1 MVRGRRAAVPR
12 RAPKASWTHQ
22 ILLDW
27 HWGAERGTGEPAPPG
42 ALTPPTD
49 ECRIARQHLGA
60 RGGFSVAQSFRFAV
74 SHLRALERTGR
85 RAFLK
90 VVQPSNGCVFWSSP
104 IIHVETAVRLFKD
117 DVMMISAF
125 RGTDPTARRSHDS
138 TLMSHV
144 VHVVE

>member
-1 MVRGRRAAVPR
+1 MAGAGPPCADRVVDTPNFA
-12 RAPKASWTHQ
+12 
-22 ILLDW
+22 DW

-74 SHLRALERTGR
+74 SHRALERTGR

-125 RGTDPTARRSHDS
+125 RGTDPTRDGAMTQHS
-138 TLMSHV
+138 
-144 VHVVE
+144 